1 KPVAMEQ
8 GLTFAIREGGRT
20 IGSGVVAEALTDCGS
35 IAWQYYT
42 PKRFAAAVKQGK
54 DPLDVG
60 EEALMKRLG
69 QAASLDRW
77 FEVWEKINRLLV
89 KTDLINLSRKQVLLN
104 VFLTLQNAVR
114 P

>member
-1 KPVAMEQ
+1 MCIRDRFHTAS
-8 GLTFAIREGGRT
+8 GLLQWWLARLILITAG
-20 IGSGVVAEALTDCGS
+20 
-35 IAWQYYT
+35 
-42 PKRFAAAVKQGK
+42 AAASGPRQGK

-89 KTDLINLSRKQVLLN
+89 KTDPINLSRKQVVLN

>member
-1 KPVAMEQ
+1 
-8 GLTFAIREGGRT
+8 
-20 IGSGVVAEALTDCGS
+20 
-35 IAWQYYT
+35 
-42 PKRFAAAVKQGK
+42 
-54 DPLDVG
+54 
-60 EEALMKRLG
+60 MKRLG

-89 KTDLINLSRKQVLLN
+89 KTDPINLSRKQVVLN